1 MNKRIQELVKQADIE
16 FDVSSDNYGVDTAT
30 VIPYDLEKFAEL
42 IIREC
47 ARVARATPA
56 PDFHEHLKQQ
66 LGHTWDMAASEA
78 GREIVKHFGV
88 ES

>member
-1 MNKRIQELVKQADIE
+1 MKQIIMDLADKAIE
-16 FDVSSDNYGVDTAT
+16 DMPKMRWE
-30 VIPYDLEKFAEL
+30 IPDEFCEKFAKL
-42 IIREC
+42 IVAEC

-56 PDFHEHLKQQ
+56 PNFHEHLKQQ

-88 ES
+88 EL

>member
-1 MNKRIQELVKQADIE
+1 MNERIKELAKQAGMIIGDNRE
-16 FDVSSDNYGVDTAT
+16 FDMEKFM
-30 VIPYDLEKFAEL
+30 PKELKFAEL
-42 IIREC
+42 LVREC

-56 PDFHEHLKQQ
+56 PNFHEHLKQQ

-88 ES
+88 KE